1 MSKMDDILNEP
12 FKRGICP
19 KCGQCQT
26 HSLRWCHCG
35 GEFFKNSNWTCL
47 DALRFA
53 HNRQMQNIRLSGLRP
68 DYIAAIYRREL
79 EPFGIN
85 DQEFTQY
92 IIKKLEES
100 HG

>member
-1 MSKMDDILNEP
+1 
-12 FKRGICP
+12 
-19 KCGQCQT
+19 
-26 HSLRWCHCG
+26 
-35 GEFFKNSNWTCL
+35 
-47 DALRFA
+47 
-53 HNRQMQNIRLSGLRP
+53 MQNIRLSGLRP